1 MQQSAALGCTGAVYF
16 DRTRPTYLPL
26 VNDEASYEHVRK
38 VAAEMLGEEN
48 VKLTKPMMYAE
59 DFSLYLGKIPGAFL
73 MIGVGNSTPQSA
85 LHSPY
90 FVADEDVLPIGA
102 ALHSSLA
109 LSYLQLAAASLD
121 KVSTA

>member
-1 MQQSAALGCTGAVYF
+1 MQQSAALGCTGALYF
-16 DRTRPTYLPL
+16 DRTRPRYLPL
-26 VNDEASYEHVRK
+26 VNDEASYQLVRK
-38 VAAEMLGEEN
+38 VAAEMLGEDN
-48 VKLTKPMMYAE
+48 VKLAKPGMYAE
-59 DFSLYLGKIPGAFL
+59 DFSMYLRKIPGAFL
-73 MIGVGNSTPQSA
+73 SIGVGNSTPLSD

-109 LSYLQLAAASLD
+109 LSYVQLAAASLD